1 MFSISKALDQIDIP
15 EWLTARR
22 RNSYLE
28 IVSMGAGE
36 VRLVKTGPD
45 LEIVELTLKKDGRL
59 TLTPAGPVTE
69 TFHILAGQ
77 LSCALPSGPRVVTN
91 RERIV
96 TRDLEESVILSALT
110 DAHLLYITTQPQFH
124 AISEKLNQLRKLAL
138 EVELKDGY
146 TADHCD
152 RIQTLSFATGQELGL
167 RTDRLLLLD
176 SSAYLHDVGKI
187 KVPLSVLN
195 KPGKLTPEE
204 WEVIKKH
211 PTFGRELLENT
222 FMKDAGVIV
231 EQHHERRDGSGYPH
245 GLSGND
251 ILVEAAIIAVAD
263 TFDAMTT
270 DRPYRRAL
278 CREAALLELS
288 KYAGVHYPKEVVLAF
303 WAALDKLDK
312 APQAA

>member
-36 VRLVKTGPD
+36 ARLVKTGSD
-45 LEIVELTLKKDGRL
+45 LEVVELTLKKDGRL

-77 LSCALPSGPRVVTN
+77 LNCALPSGPLVVTN
-91 RERIV
+91 RNRIV
-96 TRDLEESVILSALT
+96 TKDLEEPIILSALT

-124 AISEKLNQLRKLAL
+124 AISEKLNQLRELAV

-152 RIQTLSFATGQELGL
+152 RLQMLSFATGQELGL

-204 WEVIKKH
+204 WKVIEKH

-231 EQHHERRDGSGYPH
+231 EQHHERWDGSGYPH

-270 DRPYRRAL
+270 DRPYRGGL

-288 KYAGVHYPKEVVLAF
+288 KYAGVHYPEEVVLAF
-303 WAALDKLDK
+303 WAALDKLEK
-312 APQAA
+312 AR